1 MTSDGAS
8 ATIVVIEDQGVL
20 AGALRSAIGA
30 KTDMRVT
37 GVATTLGEGVE
48 LVRRRR
54 PDIVVSDYRL
64 PDGDLPDRLGE
75 MLSADP
81 APRVLVFTGWSDEAS
96 LVRAMDAGASGYVD
110 KASFDDF
117 IDALRRVAAGEVV
130 VSPRLVPLLARR
142 AVGAPESVL
151 TTRELEVLELLAR
164 GASTEQIADT
174 LIVAAN
180 TVRNYVTKTLTKLGA
195 HSRLEAVRIG
205 VERGLIRY
213 DPPTG

>member
-1 MTSDGAS
+1 M
-8 ATIVVIEDQGVL
+8 VVIEDQGVL
-20 AGALRSAIGA
+20 AGALRSAIA
-30 KTDMRVT
+30 ASTDMRVS
-37 GVATTLGEGVE
+37 GVATTLDEGIE

-64 PDGDLPDRLGE
+64 PDGDLPDRMPE
-75 MLSADP
+75 MLALDP

-117 IDALRRVAAGEVV
+117 LDALRRVAAGEVA
-130 VSPRLVPLLARR
+130 VSPRLVSLLTRR
-142 AVGAPESVL
+142 AIAAPGTVL
-151 TTRELEVLELLAR
+151 TARELEVLELLAR
-164 GASTEQIADT
+164 GASTEQIADA

-180 TVRNYVTKTLTKLGA
+180 TVRNYITRTLAKLGA

-205 VERGLIRY
+205 VEQGLIRY
-213 DPPTG
+213 DPPAG

>member
-1 MTSDGAS
+1 MTSDERGA
-8 ATIVVIEDQGVL
+8 TVVLIEDQGVL
-20 AGALRSAIGA
+20 SGALRSAIGT
-30 KTDMRVT
+30 KTDMRIA
-37 GVATTLGEGVE
+37 GVAATLAEGVDV
-48 LVRRRR
+48 VRRRR
-54 PDIVVSDYRL
+54 PDVVVSDYRL
-64 PDGDLPDRLGE
+64 PDGDLPDRLAE
-75 MLSADP
+75 ILAVDP

-96 LVRAMDAGASGYVD
+96 LVRAMDAGAAGFVD

-142 AVGAPESVL
+142 ALGAVDTVL

-164 GASTEQIADT
+164 GASTEQIAEA

-180 TVRNYVTKTLTKLGA
+180 TVRNYISRTFAKLGA

>member
-1 MTSDGAS
+1 MTSGDAP
-8 ATIVVIEDQGVL
+8 TIVLIEDQGVL
-20 AGALRSAIGA
+20 AGALRSAISTR
-30 KTDMRVT
+30 TDMRVT
-37 GVATTLGEGVE
+37 GVAATLGEGVE

-64 PDGDLPDRLGE
+64 PDGDLPDRLAE
-75 MLSADP
+75 MLATDP

-96 LVRAMDAGASGYVD
+96 LVRAMDAGAAGYVD

-117 IDALRRVAAGEVV
+117 IDALRRVGAGEVV
-130 VSPRLVPLLARR
+130 VSPRLVPLLTRR
-142 AVGAPESVL
+142 AVGAREMVL
-151 TTRELEVLELLAR
+151 TARELEVLELLAR
-164 GASTEQIADT
+164 GASTDQIADT
-174 LIVAAN
+174 LVVAAN
-180 TVRNYVTKTLTKLGA
+180 TVRNYISKALGKLGA